1 MKLASFE
8 RSQTSQGSK
17 CCFIQLETESVQSA
31 AEKQGQS
38 CGLIHMMKLLSF
50 FPSFF
55 SMFCWETVFYPK
67 SHLQIYNRR
76 VIFSAMCFGR
86 SRAVAIKEMDWR
98 KAGHERLWSVCE
110 QWWWPRLRE
119 RPWGWILLVKWM
131 GSVETAGNSSF
142 HGVILKLAKRGSQF
156 QC

>member
-17 CCFIQLETESVQSA
+17 SCFIQLGQESVQSA

-55 SMFCWETVFYPK
+55 QCFAEKLYFILKV
-67 SHLQIYNRR
+67 IY
-76 VIFSAMCFGR
+76 
-86 SRAVAIKEMDWR
+86 KYT
-98 KAGHERLWSVCE
+98 AGESYF
-110 QWWWPRLRE
+110 Q
-119 RPWGWILLVKWM
+119 LLVLGGPGLW
-131 GSVETAGNSSF
+131 
-142 HGVILKLAKRGSQF
+142 Q
-156 QC
+156 